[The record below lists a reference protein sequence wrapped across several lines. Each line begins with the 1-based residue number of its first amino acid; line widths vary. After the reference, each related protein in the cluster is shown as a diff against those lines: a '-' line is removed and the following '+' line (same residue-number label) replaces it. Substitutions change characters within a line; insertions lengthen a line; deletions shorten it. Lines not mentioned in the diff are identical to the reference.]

1 MAIFEMNANMF
12 VDDRALGTTR
22 STSQVCR
29 SWRNIMLV
37 TPSIWAKLIDLD
49 YCRNSTKCTINIMC
63 DTKLAS
69 AQVLKPEK
77 MM

>member
-1 MAIFEMNANMF
+1 MDTFSSPIHSLPYDLLMAIFEMNANMF

-29 SWRNIMLV
+29 SWRNIVLV

-49 YCRNSTKCTINIMC
+49 YLYFNNFLGT
-63 DTKLAS
+63 
-69 AQVLKPEK
+69 
-77 MM
+77 